1 MDSTA
6 RTRRSPPAERFLG
19 MFTSPT
25 PSLPTSPTAAGDE
38 LLEGDLL
45 FAPAPS
51 SDPPPPPPPD
61 PSGKPARVPGGH
73 VGLLAALHEG
83 DRRLSGRGG
92 AAAVATAGAAGAL
105 LRRKATIAAA
115 EAAASSSAQT
125 QSTPVRRARDPV
137 GPQGEPPAVPYHQ
150 SAPVK
155 VPVRPPPPRRSGWDH
170 LAGVPGDRYDDDD
183 DEELL
188 RGDAAMLPP
197 HEMVARASAGGGFG
211 GPVKPSSMLEGV
223 GRTLKGRDLRR
234 VRDAVLRQ
242 TGFLD

>member
-1 MDSTA
+1 MDSAA
-6 RTRRSPPAERFLG
+6 RTRRSPPADRFLG
-19 MFTSPT
+19 LFTSPT
-25 PSLPTSPTAAGDE
+25 PSLPTSPIAGDE

-45 FAPAPS
+45 FPPAASS
-51 SDPPPPPPPD
+51 SDPPPSPD
-61 PSGKPARVPGGH
+61 ASGKPGRVPGGH

-83 DRRLSGRGG
+83 DRRLPGRGGAG

-115 EAAASSSAQT
+115 EAAASSAQNQSPPSAA
-125 QSTPVRRARDPV
+125 RAIPSVPRTREQHP
-137 GPQGEPPAVPYHQ
+137 GVPYHQ

-170 LAGVPGDRYDDDD
+170 LAGIPGDGYD
-183 DEELL
+183 DEEDLL

-197 HEMVARASAGGGFG
+197 HEMVARASAGGFG
-211 GPVKPSSMLEGV
+211 APVKPSSMLEGV